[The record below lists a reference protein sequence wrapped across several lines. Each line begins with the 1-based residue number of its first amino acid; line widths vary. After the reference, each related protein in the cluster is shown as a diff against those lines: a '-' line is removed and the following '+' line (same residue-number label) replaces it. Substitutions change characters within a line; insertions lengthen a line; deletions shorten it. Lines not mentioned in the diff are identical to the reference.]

1 MFIFSGFSAKA
12 NSALNSAVNVAED
25 MGHTYVGSEHILAG
39 LLRDTGSV
47 AGVILSGRKISFTAV
62 CDFIRASVGVGNPTH
77 LTENDFT
84 PRARKIIR
92 TALGSASAEGN
103 ALTGTEHLL
112 TAILREQS
120 GFAHRILVKLGAN
133 PSDIYGDITRNLP
146 EKDTLK
152 APKSRTGT
160 AAHTGL
166 TCLNKYGV
174 NLTSAAAC
182 GKIDPVTGR
191 SREIERVIKIL
202 CRRTKNNPCL
212 IGEPGVG
219 KTAIAEGL
227 ALCITRGDVPEILR
241 NSELYSL
248 ELTSMVAGAKYRGD
262 FEERIRNVI
271 SEVINAGNIIL
282 FIDEIHNLMGAGSAE
297 GAVDAANIL
306 KPVLARGEIKL
317 IGATTNE
324 EYRKNIEKDAALE
337 RRFQTVSVE
346 EPTAEETVEILKNL
360 RPKYEAFHGVRIT
373 DEALASAVGLSER
386 YITDR
391 FFPDKA
397 IDLIDEAAAGVSIEG
412 ESLPPEVG
420 ELLRKAEKAGADKT
434 AAVNSQDFEG
444 AAKFRDEE
452 KRLYREIKRMRAEIS
467 EEKHEKPQVLPVH
480 IEEVI
485 SSWTKIPVEGI
496 ATDEKA
502 KLRELPAV
510 LSSKIIGQDS
520 AVKAVCDAVRRGRTG
535 LRDPK
540 RPVCTFLFCGPT
552 GVGKTA
558 LARELAMSV
567 FGRYDALIRFDMS
580 EFSEKHAASRLI
592 GSPPGYT
599 GFEEGGQLVK
609 KIRTHPYSLLLFDE
623 IEKAH
628 PDVFNFLLPVLEDG
642 ILTGS
647 DGKTADCRNCIIVM
661 TSNAGSLLT
670 GSGKKTVGFYEE
682 NSEKEYENMKKRV
695 EEELKKIFPPE
706 FQGRIDETVVFSALT
721 AENIRSIA
729 KNMLEETAKRLNTR
743 GIQISFVE
751 EVYSLLSHKA
761 DGKTYGARN
770 LRSVITREIET
781 PLSELLISEKP
792 PEKIHCTVSDGR
804 VAFEGSREEDL

>member
-12 NSALNSAVNVAED
+12 NSALNSAVNCAED

-47 AGVILSGRKISFTAV
+47 AGVILSGRKISFTGV
-62 CDFIRASVGVGNPTH
+62 CDFIKAAVGVGNPTR
-77 LTENDFT
+77 LTENDIT

-92 TALGSASAEGN
+92 TALQSSAAEGT

-112 TAILREQS
+112 TAILKEQS
-120 GFAHRILVKLGAN
+120 CFAHRILVKMGAD

-146 EKDTLK
+146 ERDTGKMQKTGSGL
-152 APKSRTGT
+152 PSRTGLS
-160 AAHTGL
+160 A
-166 TCLNKYGV
+166 LNKYGV

-227 ALCITRGDVPEILR
+227 ALCIARGEVPEILR

-271 SEVINAGNIIL
+271 SEVITAGNIIL
-282 FIDEIHNLMGAGSAE
+282 FVDEIHNLMGAGSAE

-346 EPTAEETVEILKNL
+346 EPTAEETVEILINL
-360 RPKYEAFHGVRIT
+360 RPKYEAFHGVRIS
-373 DEALASAVGLSER
+373 DEAIDSAVKLSER

-412 ESLPPEVG
+412 ESLPPEIA
-420 ELLRKAEKAGADKT
+420 ELLKSAERAGEQKT
-434 AAVNSQDFEG
+434 AAVNAQDFEK
-444 AAKFRDEE
+444 AAEYRDEE
-452 KRLYREIKRMRAEIS
+452 KRLYRELRRKKAEASGEKR
-467 EEKHEKPQVLPVH
+467 EKPKVLTKH

-496 ATDEKA
+496 ARDEKA
-502 KLRELPAV
+502 RLREMPSV
-510 LSSKIIGQDS
+510 LSGKIIGQDS
-520 AVKAVCDAVRRGRTG
+520 AVKAVCDAVRRGRAG

-558 LARELAMSV
+558 LAKELALSV
-567 FGRYDALIRFDMS
+567 FGRQDALIRFDMS

-609 KIRTHPYSLLLFDE
+609 KIRTHPYSLILFDE

-628 PDVFNFLLPVLEDG
+628 TDVFNFLLPVLEDG

-661 TSNAGSLLT
+661 TSNAGAPFTDS
-670 GSGKKTVGFYEE
+670 SKRAVGFYEADG
-682 NSEKEYENMKKRV
+682 EKEYERMKKGV
-695 EEELKKIFPPE
+695 EEELKRIFPPE
-706 FQGRIDETVVFSALT
+706 FQGRIDETVVFSRLT
-721 AENIRSIA
+721 PENICSIA
-729 KNMLEETAKRLNTR
+729 RKMLEETAGRLREQGTE
-743 GIQISFVE
+743 ITFSQ
-751 EVYSLLSHKA
+751 EVYSLLAEKGN
-761 DGKTYGARN
+761 GKVYGARN
-770 LRSVITREIET
+770 LRGVITREIET
-781 PLSELLISEKP
+781 PLSELLISENP
-792 PEKIHCTVSDGR
+792 PAEIRCFVSEGR
-804 VAFEGSREEDL
+804 IVFEGLR

>member
-12 NSALNSAVNVAED
+12 NSALNAAVNVAED
-25 MGHTYVGSEHILAG
+25 MGHTYVGSEHILSG
-39 LLRDTGSV
+39 LLRDSGSV
-47 AGVILSGRKISFTAV
+47 AGVILSGRRVSFTAV
-62 CDFIRASVGVGNPTH
+62 CDFIKASVGEGNPTH

-92 TALGSASAEGN
+92 SALQSSSAEGN

-112 TAILREQS
+112 TAILREQTC
-120 GFAHRILVKLGAN
+120 FAHRVLVKLGAN

-146 EKDTLK
+146 ERDGGKTAK
-152 APKSRTGT
+152 MRQGT

-166 TCLNKYGV
+166 ACLNKYGV

-227 ALCITRGDVPEILR
+227 ALCIARGEVPEILR

-271 SEVINAGNIIL
+271 SEVVNAGNIIL

-337 RRFQTVSVE
+337 RRFQTVAVE
-346 EPTAEETVEILKNL
+346 EPTAEETLEILRNL
-360 RPKYEAFHGVRIT
+360 RPKYEAFHGVKIT
-373 DEALASAVGLSER
+373 DEAIDSAVRLSER

-412 ESLPPEVG
+412 ESLPPEIA
-420 ELLRKAEKAGADKT
+420 ELIKKAEAAGARKT
-434 AAVNSQDFEG
+434 DAVNSQNFEI
-444 AAKFRDEE
+444 AAGFRDEE
-452 KRLYREIKRMRAEIS
+452 KQLYREIKRMKAEAS
-467 EEKHEKPQVLPVH
+467 GEKREKPQVLPAH
-480 IEEVI
+480 IEEAV

-496 ATDEKA
+496 AKDEKA
-502 KLRELPAV
+502 KLREMPEV
-510 LSSKIIGQDS
+510 LSSKIIGQAS
-520 AVKAVCDAVRRGRTG
+520 AVKAVCDAVRRGRAG

-558 LARELAMSV
+558 LAKELALSV

-609 KIRTHPYSLLLFDE
+609 KIRTHPYSLILFDE

-628 PDVFNFLLPVLEDG
+628 PDVFSFLLPVLEDG

-661 TSNAGSLLT
+661 TSNAGAT
-670 GSGKKTVGFYEE
+670 FIGSGKRTVGFYETDG
-682 NSEKEYENMKKRV
+682 EKEYESMKKKV
-695 EEELKKIFPPE
+695 KEELKKIFPPE
-706 FQGRIDETVVFSALT
+706 FQGRIDETVVFSRLT
-721 AENIRSIA
+721 AENICIIA
-729 KNMLEETAKRLNTR
+729 ENMLKETAERLKSQGTE
-743 GIQISFVE
+743 IVFSPD
-751 EVYSLLSHKA
+751 VYSFLGERTDCKI
-761 DGKTYGARN
+761 YGARN
-770 LRSVITREIET
+770 LRTVITREIET
-781 PLSELLISEKP
+781 PLSELLIFENP
-792 PEKIHCTVSDGR
+792 PAKIRCSVSDGR
-804 VAFEGSREEDL
+804 VVFENSI

>member
-47 AGVILSGRKISFTAV
+47 AGVILSGRRVSFSAV
-62 CDFIRASVGVGNPTH
+62 CDFIRTSVGVGNPTH

-92 TALGSASAEGN
+92 TALGSSAAGGA
-103 ALTGTEHLL
+103 ALAGTEQLL
-112 TAILREQS
+112 TAILREPS
-120 GFAHRILVKLGAN
+120 CFGHRILMRLGAN
-133 PSDIYGDITRNLP
+133 PTDIYGDITRNLP
-146 EKDTLK
+146 ERDTGK
-152 APKSRTGT
+152 VPRVTRVGAAP
-160 AAHTGL
+160 HTGL

-182 GKIDPVTGR
+182 GKLDPVTGR

-227 ALCITRGDVPEILR
+227 ALCIARGEVPEILR

-271 SEVINAGNIIL
+271 SEVVNAGNIIL

-360 RPKYEAFHGVRIT
+360 RPKYEAFHGVKIT
-373 DEALASAVGLSER
+373 DEAICSAVRLSER

-397 IDLIDEAAAGVSIEG
+397 IDLIDEASAGVSIEG
-412 ESLPPEVG
+412 ESLSPEVA
-420 ELLRKAEKAGADKT
+420 ELLKSAEAAGVRKT
-434 AAVNSQDFEG
+434 AAVNAQDFEG

-452 KRLYREIKRMRAEIS
+452 KRLYMEFSRMKAEASGEKRG
-467 EEKHEKPQVLPVH
+467 KPQVKASH
-480 IEEVI
+480 IEEAV

-496 ATDEKA
+496 ARDERS
-502 KLRELPAV
+502 KLRELPQQ
-510 LSSKIIGQDS
+510 LSSKIIGQAS
-520 AVKAVCDAVRRGRTG
+520 AVKAVSDAVIRGRTG

-558 LARELAMSV
+558 LAKELATSV
-567 FGRYDALIRFDMS
+567 FGRSDALIRFDMS

-609 KIRTHPYSLLLFDE
+609 KIRTHPYSLILFDE

-628 PDVFNFLLPVLEDG
+628 SDVFNFLLPVLEDG

-661 TSNAGSLLT
+661 TSNAGASYT
-670 GSGKKTVGFYEE
+670 GGGKQAVGFGGTDAD
-682 NSEKEYENMKKRV
+682 SEYENMKRRV
-695 EEELKKIFPPE
+695 EEELRRVFPPE
-706 FQGRIDETVVFSALT
+706 FRGRIDETVVFSRLT

-729 KNMLEETAKRLNTR
+729 EKMLAETAERLKAQGTE
-743 GIQISFVE
+743 IAFSE
-751 EVYSLLSHKA
+751 EVYAFLEEKSN
-761 DGKTYGARN
+761 GRVYGARN
-770 LRSVITREIET
+770 LRGVITRELET
-781 PLSELLISEKP
+781 PLSELLVSEHP
-792 PEKIHCTVSDGR
+792 PAKILCR
-804 VAFEGSREEDL
+804 VAEGRIVPEGVG

>member
-1 MFIFSGFSAKA
+1 MFIFTGFSAKA
-12 NSALNSAVNVAED
+12 NSALNMAVNVAED
-25 MGHTYVGSEHILAG
+25 MGHTYVGTEHILAG
-39 LLRDTGSV
+39 LLKDTGSV
-47 AGVILSGRKISFTAV
+47 AGVILSGRRVSFAAV
-62 CDFIRASVGVGNPTH
+62 CDFIKSAVGVGNPTR
-77 LTENDFT
+77 LTENDIT
-84 PRARKIIR
+84 PRGRKVIR
-92 TALGSASAEGN
+92 GALQNSAAEGT

-112 TAILREQS
+112 LAILKEPS
-120 GFAHRILVKLGAN
+120 SFASRILVKLGAE

-146 EKDTLK
+146 EKSTGRLPG
-152 APKSRTGT
+152 ARTAQPARTG
-160 AAHTGL
+160 L
-166 TCLNKYGV
+166 VSLNKYGV
-174 NLTSAAAC
+174 NLTAAAAC

-191 SREIERVIKIL
+191 GREIDRVIKIL

-219 KTAIAEGL
+219 KTAVAEGL
-227 ALCITRGDVPEILR
+227 ALCIARGEVPEILR

-324 EYRKNIEKDAALE
+324 EYRRNIEKDAALE
-337 RRFQTVSVE
+337 RRFQTVAVE
-346 EPTAEETVEILKNL
+346 EPTASETVEILKNL
-360 RPKYEAFHGVRIT
+360 RPKYEAFHGVKIS
-373 DEALASAVGLSER
+373 DEAISSAVKLSER

-397 IDLIDEAAAGVSIEG
+397 IDLIDEAAAGVSIQG
-412 ESLPPEVG
+412 ESLPPEISGLLKSAERAG
-420 ELLRKAEKAGADKT
+420 ERKT

-444 AAKFRDEE
+444 AARYRDEE
-452 KRLYREIKRMRAEIS
+452 KRLHREISRMKAQLC
-467 EEKHEKPQVLPVH
+467 EEKSERPQVLQKH

-496 ATDEKA
+496 ARDEKA
-502 KLRELPAV
+502 KLRELPGL
-510 LSSKIIGQDS
+510 LSEKIIGQPS
-520 AVKAVCDAVRRGRTG
+520 AVKAVSDAVRRGRAG

-558 LARELAMSV
+558 LAKELARCV
-567 FGRYDALIRFDMS
+567 FGRADALIRFDMS

-609 KIRTHPYSLLLFDE
+609 KIRIHPYSLILFDE

-628 PDVFNFLLPVLEDG
+628 PDVFSFLLPVLEDG

-661 TSNAGSLLT
+661 TSNAGDTFT
-670 GSGKKTVGFYEE
+670 GSGKGTVGFSGTDAEG
-682 NSEKEYENMKKRV
+682 EYEALKKRA

-706 FQGRIDETVVFSALT
+706 FQGRIDETVIFSRLSRENILEIAENMLRKT
-721 AENIRSIA
+721 AE
-729 KNMLEETAKRLNTR
+729 RLKEQGTE
-743 GIQISFVE
+743 IVFLD
-751 EVYSLLSHKA
+751 EVYSLLAEKGNGRSL
-761 DGKTYGARN
+761 GARN
-770 LRSVITREIET
+770 LRSIITREIET
-781 PLSELLISEKP
+781 PLSELLIAENP
-792 PEKIHCTVSDGR
+792 PAVVRCTAADGR
-804 VAFEGSREEDL
+804 IAFEVLTEN

>member
-12 NSALNSAVNVAED
+12 NSALNSAVNFAED

-47 AGVILSGRKISFTAV
+47 AGVILSGRRVSFSAV
-62 CDFIRASVGVGNPTH
+62 SDFIRASVGAGNPTQ
-77 LTENDFT
+77 LTENDFS
-84 PRARKIIR
+84 PKARKIVR
-92 TALGSASAEGN
+92 TALGSSVSEGA

-120 GFAHRILVKLGAN
+120 CFAHRILVKLGAN

-146 EKDTLK
+146 ERDTGRTPK
-152 APKSRTGT
+152 ARVGSAP
-160 AAHTGL
+160 HTGL
-166 TCLNKYGV
+166 NALNKYGV

-182 GKIDPVTGR
+182 GKLDPVTGR

-227 ALCITRGDVPEILR
+227 ALCIARGEVPEILK

-262 FEERIRNVI
+262 FEERIRSVI
-271 SEVINAGNIIL
+271 SEVVNAGNIIL

-346 EPTAEETVEILKNL
+346 EPTAEETVEILRNL
-360 RPKYEAFHGVRIT
+360 RPKYEAFHRVKIT
-373 DEALASAVGLSER
+373 DEAISSAVSLSER

-397 IDLIDEAAAGVSIEG
+397 IDLIDEASAGVSIEG
-412 ESLPPEVG
+412 ESLPPELSEV
-420 ELLRKAEKAGADKT
+420 LRRAERAGTEKAS
-434 AAVNSQDFEG
+434 AVNSQDFER
-444 AAKFRDEE
+444 AAKLRDDE
-452 KRLYREIKRMRAEIS
+452 KRLYKEFSRRKAELSDEKR
-467 EEKHEKPQVLPVH
+467 EKPQVLSRH
-480 IEEVI
+480 IEEAV
-485 SSWTKIPVEGI
+485 SSWTKIPAEGI
-496 ATDEKA
+496 AKDERA
-502 KLRELPAV
+502 KLRELPEL
-510 LSSKIIGQDS
+510 LSSKIIGQPS
-520 AVKAVCDAVRRGRTG
+520 AVKAVCDAVRRGRAG

-558 LARELAMSV
+558 LAKELAMSV

-609 KIRTHPYSLLLFDE
+609 KIRTHPYSLILFDE

-628 PDVFNFLLPVLEDG
+628 PDVYNFLLPVLEDG

-661 TSNAGSLLT
+661 TSNAGSSYT
-670 GSGKKTVGFYEE
+670 GGARKTVGFCEADTAT
-682 NSEKEYENMKKRV
+682 EYESMKKQA
-695 EEELKKIFPPE
+695 EEELKRVFPPE
-706 FQGRIDETVVFSALT
+706 FQGRIDETVVFSRLT

-729 KNMLEETAKRLNTR
+729 EKMLSETAERLSAQGTE
-743 GIQISFVE
+743 ITFSE
-751 EVYSLLSHKA
+751 EVYALLAEKSN
-761 DGKTYGARN
+761 GRMYGARN
-770 LRSVITREIET
+770 LRGVITRELET
-781 PLSELLISEKP
+781 PLAELLISDCP
-792 PEKIHCTVSDGR
+792 PVKIRCTVKDGR
-804 VAFEGSREEDL
+804 VAFEDASAPDG